1 MMQGKI
7 LNRKHLMK
15 QLSKGKTAQKTT
27 EKTREEWMDRW
38 AGLSGVEPDD
48 YGPFDYSKIDWE
60 NKYIRLE
67 YLLCDIKLQKKLGDE
82 DTRAEAIMNDIP
94 DDLKD
99 IFYSIGPGN
108 SKPYSEVY
116 LTKSIIKDT
125 LRDMR
130 NRAIDNK
137 KGKQ

>member
-1 MMQGKI
+1 MQGKI
-7 LNRKHLMK
+7 LNRKHLMR
-15 QLSKGKTAQKTT
+15 QLNKGRTAQKTT
-27 EKTREEWMDRW
+27 EQTRAEWMDRW
-38 AGLSGVEPDD
+38 AGLSGAIPDE
-48 YGPFDYSKIDWE
+48 YGRYDHSKINWDD
-60 NKYIRLE
+60 KYIRLE

-82 DTRAEAIMNDIP
+82 NTRAEAIMNDIP

-125 LRDMR
+125 VRGIRKDV
-130 NRAIDNK
+130 IESK
-137 KGKQ
+137 KSDKQ